1 MARKN
6 VSKTYTNEDRK
17 FAEGNPGKPKCAPE
31 LAEIAG
37 IAGHDPQYPKIPDLD
52 AFEERASICEF
63 DGGLTCADTE
73 QLAAQ
78 GRGYENVV
86 AFRGAQQTIQKG
98 NANDTSTT

>member
-6 VSKTYTNEDRK
+6 VSKTYTNETGN
-17 FAEGNPGKPKCAPE
+17 FAEGKHTGAPISRNSRNSR
-31 LAEIAG
+31 A
-37 IAGHDPQYPKIPDLD
+37 DPQYPKIPDLD